1 MRHWFHHEETLVSS
15 RGDTSFIMMR
25 LIKDTDKKD
34 ARCVKK
40 EQETSEKGCGNL
52 LEKERKQGSKY
63 EYIYIVA
70 AE

>member
-1 MRHWFHHEETLVSS
+1 MCFLC
-15 RGDTSFIMMR
+15 FITMR

-34 ARCVKK
+34 ARRVRK
-40 EQETSEKGCGNL
+40 EWGTGEKGCGDL
-52 LEKERKQGSKY
+52 LDKERKQGSKY

>member
-1 MRHWFHHEETLVSS
+1 
-15 RGDTSFIMMR
+15 MMR